1 LKRESELE
9 RARLFLSKLRL
20 IVEYQEFHWLVIQV
34 VEQRCH
40 ISDHIKYL
48 LRLETTGNM
57 FPTEVSQ
64 KHHPNIKGIMTAVP
78 SC

>member
-9 RARLFLSKLRL
+9 SDILFLPKRLISAL

-40 ISDHIKYL
+40 I
-48 LRLETTGNM
+48 
-57 FPTEVSQ
+57 
-64 KHHPNIKGIMTAVP
+64 
-78 SC
+78 